1 MDAPSTVNLTEIP
14 IKNPVALLWFILAI
28 ALLFLALY
36 FGKRIAGYVS
46 NLVSKKVEN
55 GQGTVLPA
63 IITEDNAI
71 F

>member
-28 ALLFLALY
+28 ALLFLAMY

-55 GQGTVLPA
+55 GQATVLPA
-63 IITEDNAI
+63 VILEDNTI